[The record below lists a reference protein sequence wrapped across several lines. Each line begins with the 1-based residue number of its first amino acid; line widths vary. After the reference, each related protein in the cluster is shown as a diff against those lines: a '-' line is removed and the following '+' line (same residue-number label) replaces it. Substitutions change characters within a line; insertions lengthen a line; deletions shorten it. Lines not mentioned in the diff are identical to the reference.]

1 MPCFVQGV
9 YYHHPAM
16 MAGELETYQPSPE
29 ACQVECK
36 KEPRCLH
43 FTYWPDGGCLLTTSV
58 STLKASGLGYSDAL
72 SGPKDCDDLVHFQRE
87 FHTGTVFCDEHPI
100 WEGATASHAVC
111 RRRCNNNENCAWY
124 SYWHSGG
131 EHWCRLT
138 QHCQTMSEQPE
149 HSISVYQKVTP
160 ELPEARPKLLNKQI
174 RNQTAGVNGTK
185 CKSYPACEALNVT
198 KGTCCPNNN
207 GIFLSCC
214 SATVEKAKEALKA
227 ALNHTADPTP
237 QPGMLRILPPPPPA
251 VPAVPPV

>member
-1 MPCFVQGV
+1 MAGAEDSDLETRQLHLEANEVLIPKEDAREVEASRFKVTRRSLLLALCLGLVLLVPVRKNVQAVVSQLLQLDEEPPEDMPCFVQGV

-124 SYWHSGG
+124 SYWHSG
-131 EHWCRLT
+131 
-138 QHCQTMSEQPE
+138 
-149 HSISVYQKVTP
+149 
-160 ELPEARPKLLNKQI
+160 
-174 RNQTAGVNGTK
+174 
-185 CKSYPACEALNVT
+185 
-198 KGTCCPNNN
+198 
-207 GIFLSCC
+207 
-214 SATVEKAKEALKA
+214 
-227 ALNHTADPTP
+227 
-237 QPGMLRILPPPPPA
+237 
-251 VPAVPPV
+251 

>member
-1 MPCFVQGV
+1 
-9 YYHHPAM
+9 
-16 MAGELETYQPSPE
+16 
-29 ACQVECK
+29 
-36 KEPRCLH
+36 
-43 FTYWPDGGCLLTTSV
+43 
-58 STLKASGLGYSDAL
+58 
-72 SGPKDCDDLVHFQRE
+72 
-87 FHTGTVFCDEHPI
+87 
-100 WEGATASHAVC
+100 
-111 RRRCNNNENCAWY
+111 
-124 SYWHSGG
+124 
-131 EHWCRLT
+131 
-138 QHCQTMSEQPE
+138 PE

-251 VPAVPPV
+251 VPVVPPV